1 MSDEMRDYF
10 MGLMQ
15 GSAITAPIISIILLL
30 SGAR

>member
-15 GSAITAPIISIILLL
+15 GSAITAPIISPL
-30 SGAR
+30 AKAMNP